1 MTPAETEAARLA
13 RGFLEAW
20 SAHDA
25 DALGA
30 LFAEDADFV
39 NVAGLWWHG
48 RERIARTHRKAFLT
62 YFSAATLT
70 EERLETRALG
80 PTAALARL
88 RVRLDG
94 QTTPDGSPAG
104 PRRTMLL
111 LAAAATPEGWRIVA
125 AQNTDVA
132 PEGETL
138 LADGDALTPVR
149 YT

>member
-1 MTPAETEAARLA
+1 M
-13 RGFLEAW
+13 
-20 SAHDA
+20 
-25 DALGA
+25 
-30 LFAEDADFV
+30 

-48 RERIARTHRKAFLT
+48 RARIVRTHRKAFLT

-88 RVRLDG
+88 RARLDG
-94 QTTPDGSPAG
+94 QTTPEGRPAG

-111 LAAAATPEGWRIVA
+111 LAVGGTPEGWRIVA

-138 LADGDALTPVR
+138 LAEGDALVPVR